1 MTGLHW
7 AMSVLA
13 VFDALTLLGL
23 WWWMRRRLNLLG
35 ADHHVIAHEQASL
48 RQHQA
53 RLLNDGK
60 TLARIDMDLS
70 DVVAELRAMR
80 ALLERMASAAEE
92 QTA

>member
-7 AMSVLA
+7 AMAALA
-13 VFDALTLLGL
+13 VFDACTLVGL
-23 WWWMRRRLNLLG
+23 WWWMQRRLKLLG
-35 ADHHVIAHEQASL
+35 ADHHVIAHEQANL

-80 ALLERMASAAEE
+80 GLLEVMAAKAEE
-92 QTA
+92 PA